1 MKKVLLVLVIL
12 VSVVSFGFSQ
22 ISTDLNI
29 VTIQEEA
36 KTTEGL
42 PYLMTIQYLPGTGE
56 AFFIFSMKTAL
67 FDQDEAMLS
76 IRNRAEKFLKETL
89 VEKAID
95 DESERVDQKYYSYV
109 YRGADTLK
117 HDVSKDISHYTSRI
131 LFSDTK

>member
-12 VSVVSFGFSQ
+12 LSVVSFGFSQ
-22 ISTDLNI
+22 ISAELN
-29 VTIQEEA
+29 VKTIQEEA

-76 IRNRAEKFLKETL
+76 IRNRAEQFIKETL
-89 VEKAID
+89 VENELD
-95 DESERVDQKYYSYV
+95 DDSVRADQKYYSYV

-117 HDVSKDISHYTSRI
+117 HDAAKDVSHYTSRI
-131 LFSDTK
+131 LFSDVR